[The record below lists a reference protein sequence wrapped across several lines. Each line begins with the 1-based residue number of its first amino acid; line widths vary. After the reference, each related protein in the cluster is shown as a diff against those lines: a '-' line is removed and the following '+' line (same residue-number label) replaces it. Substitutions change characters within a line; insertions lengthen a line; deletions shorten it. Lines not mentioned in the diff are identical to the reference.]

1 MCYYAIWFMI
11 LVFSYACLH
20 TKHCK
25 EVFEWNLQNWKENLL
40 IYLCYCYLILSRAV
54 VPLIQ
59 GFEDVGDFTVSER
72 LKTSLHVNL
81 IFYLIV
87 GSIGLFGFILLIMM
101 HKRWLVLTLLIL
113 VILKYIKKELLH
125 EISSKI
131 LLPRVFWLVFL
142 LFSLRIF
149 LFHLRVLLFPH
160 IHRHKHNN

>member
-142 LFSLRIF
+142 LFSVPNIPIPLKSSIVSS
-149 LFHLRVLLFPH
+149 HP
-160 IHRHKHNN
+160 